1 MEHTGT
7 FLKIARLRKSNLPD
21 LVQEQRT
28 LEAAIAPHAAAILK
42 PLKPGVPS
50 LVDQEK
56 AKRKEIDA
64 LLVKAGLKN
73 TELVTVNGYEVVHY
87 SRAGLESVNIEKLAA
102 LLEAHGMDPLLVAQL
117 VADATETAADVEY
130 ALVKVPKGAKV
141 KKAAA

>member
-7 FLKIARLRKSNLPD
+7 YLKIVKLRKSNLAD

-42 PLKPGVPS
+42 PLKPGTLS

-64 LLVKAGLKN
+64 LLVAAGLKN
-73 TELVTVNGYEVVHY
+73 TECVTVDGYEVVHY
-87 SRAGLESVNIEKLAA
+87 SRAGLESVNIEKLAGFV
-102 LLEAHGMDPLLVAQL
+102 EAHGFDPLLFAQL
-117 VADATETAADVEY
+117 VADATETAAAVEY